1 MELPESQAALG
12 VQEGALLPLGELQ
25 LEAFQVVHPGVSEV
39 DLEFPIGQGD
49 LKKKDHYNYV
59 NTKDG
64 PKKYAHFKPSLYVI
78 LLVDRVSNFH
88 N

>member
-1 MELPESQAALG
+1 MASQVVGLQTLELPESQATLG

-25 LEAFQVVHPGVSEV
+25 WEAFQVVHPGVSEV

-64 PKKYAHFKPSLYVI
+64 PKKYAHFKPSLYY
-78 LLVDRVSNFH
+78 
-88 N
+88 